1 MEVIENAP
9 KPSAISYVQKIGKRA
24 ESFLVRL
31 STRLKLLGEVAMTN
45 LFTIVLLIFI
55 YLFYWTFPQAKDLLL
70 TINQENH
77 LQIVL
82 FFTSLITLAGISW
95 YLPRYFY
102 EENRSQFTHLSSWK
116 KIFDTDPGYAN
127 GYSAAYTPA
136 EADTYPRHFREMMP
150 RVLAAS
156 LLFLVTLGI
165 LNVGNEIDPA
175 GFPWSISAYRVM
187 AVLGGAILLILLL
200 ENGSEPVFFRLN
212 FWLRDNVGGRVTYYF
227 GFVGLVLAG
236 LMFTKQGDFNDLKFL
251 LLAAFLISFSF
262 LIFTICRRWM
272 PFFKH
277 HNNISYPLATLAV
290 LLSAV
295 FVLINVFPSLSQR
308 MNPLVCAN
316 LAFVFYLTVLYLT
329 RILGMRKRIFTVL
342 FLLTGIFVCAGVTN
356 SFRHHEINYI
366 NKSYNPGKRLTME
379 DYFRQW
385 ENQRR
390 EVIQN
395 YLISH
400 PNDSFPIVIVS
411 AEGGG
416 SRAAFWT
423 SRVHGY
429 LEQNI
434 PGYYQNHLFALTGA
448 SGGSTGNSTFFA
460 MKQGDVSPGRMQ
472 AVSSEMFRENY
483 LSSSLTL
490 LLGADLIKDIL
501 GLSFGSDRGRQLE
514 DEWRNKLASLLEN
527 GKTNAFCKP
536 YMSFWYGGKGNMQLN
551 QDVGPLLFYN
561 MTRVQ
566 GGGHAIVSPVKINE
580 SAYRGIDLLDS
591 MYKQHP
597 DLTLPFISANLLN
610 ASFPYINPAGHIKGV
625 GSFVD
630 AGYFDNYGARTA
642 SCVLKELA
650 AIRESD
656 TTFRRIKLI
665 SVLVRNGTVDQV
677 LSDAEPV
684 PSNQLLAPVST
695 LGNLRSAINDHNL
708 WELQNRADDF
718 YSIDLRK
725 VPVMQSGKAVTPI
738 IPLARYLSSLAITAM
753 ETSLENMGN
762 NDHSELCRLVR
773 SLQ

>member
-1 MEVIENAP
+1 MEVIENTS
-9 KPSAISYVQKIGKRA
+9 KPSVLNYVQKIGERA
-24 ESFLVRL
+24 ETFLIQL
-31 STRLKLLGEVAMTN
+31 SDRLKLLGEVAMTN
-45 LFTIVLLIFI
+45 VFTIVLLIFI

-77 LQIVL
+77 FQIVL
-82 FFTSLITLAGISW
+82 FFISLITLAGISW

-102 EENRSQFTHLSSWK
+102 EENQSQFSKLNTWK
-116 KIFDTDPGYAN
+116 EIFATDPGYSH
-127 GYSAAYTPA
+127 GYVASYT
-136 EADTYPRHFREMMP
+136 DTYSRHFREMMP
-150 RVLAAS
+150 RVLSAS

-175 GFPWSISAYRVM
+175 GFPWSISAYGVL

-200 ENGSEPVFFRLN
+200 ENGSQPIFYQLN
-212 FWLRDNVGGRVTYYF
+212 FWLRENVGSRVVFYF
-227 GFVGLVLAG
+227 GFVGLVLAR
-236 LMFTKQGDFNDLKFL
+236 LMLTKQGDFNDLKFL
-251 LLAAFLISFSF
+251 LLASAIISFSF
-262 LIFTICRRWM
+262 LVFTVCRRWM
-272 PFFKH
+272 PFFQH
-277 HNNISYPLATLAV
+277 HKNVSYPLAALAL

-295 FVLINVFPSLSQR
+295 FVLINVFPGLSQR

-329 RILGMRKRIFTVL
+329 RIWGMRKRISTVL
-342 FLLTGIFVCAGVTN
+342 FLLTAIFVCAGITN

-366 NKSYNPGKRLTME
+366 YKSYNPGKRLTME

-390 EVIQN
+390 EVIHS
-395 YLISH
+395 YLNSH

-423 SRVHGY
+423 TRVHSY
-429 LEQNI
+429 LEQAI

-460 MKQGDVSPGRMQ
+460 MKQGDVSPERMP

-490 LLGADLIKDIL
+490 LMGADLIKDIF
-501 GLSFGSDRGRQLE
+501 GLSFGVDRGRQLE
-514 DEWRNKLASLLEN
+514 YEWRNKLGSLLEN

-536 YMSFWYGGKGNMQLN
+536 YLGFWYGGKGNMQLN
-551 QDVGPLLFYN
+551 DDVGPLLFYN

-566 GGGHAIVSPVKINE
+566 GGEHAIVSPVKINE
-580 SAYRGIDLLDS
+580 SGYRGIDLLES
-591 MYKQHP
+591 VYKQHP
-597 DLTLPFISANLLN
+597 EQTLPLISANLLN
-610 ASFPYINPAGHIKGV
+610 ASFPYVNPAGQIKDV

-642 SCVLKELA
+642 SYILKELS
-650 AIRESD
+650 AIRDRD

-677 LSDAEPV
+677 LSDAPPV
-684 PSNQLLAPVST
+684 PSNQLLAPVIT

-708 WELQNRADDF
+708 WDLKNQADDF
-718 YSIDLRK
+718 YSIDLQK
-725 VPVMQSGKAVTPI
+725 VPVIQGGKAVTPI
-738 IPLARYLSSLAITAM
+738 IPLARYLSPLAITAM
-753 ETSLENMGN
+753 EASLEDMGSN
-762 NDHSELCRLVR
+762 EYSALSYLVR
-773 SLQ
+773 ELQ